1 MSDFARSFERTADA
15 YERGRPGYAEAA
27 LDAVPVRADA
37 VVLDLAAGT
46 GKLTRQLVRR
56 FERVVAVEPLAG
68 MRAVLQQVVPEAE
81 ALPGT
86 ATELP
91 LEDDALDAVFVGE
104 AFHWF
109 GNDDAV
115 REIARVLRPG
125 GALAILFNQ
134 ADGKIEPPLPQ
145 AFRDALDA
153 VALVKPPELTVR
165 SGLWR
170 TPFPGP
176 FEPLTERS
184 FPNAVEL
191 DREGM
196 LANVASWSTVAGL
209 RDSEREQL
217 LEQLSALLPEGSYRH
232 ALSTHLYVTTLSEGG

>member
-37 VVLDLAAGT
+37 VLDLAAGT
-46 GKLTRQLVRR
+46 GKLTRQLVHR
-56 FERVVAVEPLAG
+56 FERVFAVEPLAG
-68 MRAVLQQVVPEAE
+68 MRAVLQHVVPEAE

-86 ATELP
+86 ATEIP
-91 LEDDALDAVFVGE
+91 LEDAAVDAVFVGE

-109 GNDDAV
+109 GSDDAV

-125 GALAILFNQ
+125 GTLAILFNQ

-145 AFRDALDA
+145 AFRDALDS
-153 VALVKPPELTVR
+153 VALVKPPEFTVR

-176 FEPLTERS
+176 FEPFTERS
-184 FPNAVEL
+184 FPNTVEL
-191 DREGM
+191 DREGT

-209 RDSEREQL
+209 SDAERERL
-217 LEQLSALLPEGSYRH
+217 LEQLSALLPAGSYRH
-232 ALSTHLYVTTLSEGG
+232 PLSTNLYLATLPEGG